1 MSLLSSFSIRCGRS
15 HPFPYDID
23 AVRHARDIDLSHPVT
38 FFIGDN
44 GTGKSTLL
52 ETLAFR
58 LQLPHMD
65 GTGYRKAGFG
75 AARTLLPH
83 LELQWNIERPLGFFF
98 RAEDFGDLLNSVQRE
113 DARLH
118 GFLEELQGEVP
129 DHIIQEMKD
138 NANTQRYL
146 MRKNYG
152 QDLQG
157 FSHGEAYLKI
167 MGEKIA
173 DKGIFLLDEPEVALS
188 PSKQLSLLYMI
199 QQNLKSNLS
208 QFIIATHSPILMAYP
223 GACLYEISQEGMVR
237 KDFSQ
242 TEHYRVTKSF
252 LDNPG
257 SYLRHLE

>member
-1 MSLLSSFSIRCGRS
+1 
-15 HPFPYDID
+15 
-23 AVRHARDIDLSHPVT
+23 
-38 FFIGDN
+38 
-44 GTGKSTLL
+44 
-52 ETLAFR
+52 LAFR

-65 GTGYRKAGFG
+65 GTGYSKAGFE

-83 LELQWNIERPLGFFF
+83 LELQWQVERPLGFFF
-98 RAEDFGDLLNSVQRE
+98 RAEDFGDLVNSVQRE

-118 GFLEELQGEVP
+118 GSLEELHGQVP

-138 NANTQRYL
+138 NANSQRYRML
-146 MRKNYG
+146 NNYG

-157 FSHGEAYLKI
+157 FSHGEAYLHI

-173 DKGIFLLDEPEVALS
+173 NKEIFLLDEPEAALS

-223 GACLYEISQEGMVR
+223 GASLYEISDLDMIR
-237 KDFSQ
+237 TDFKD

-257 SYLRHLE
+257 AYLRHLD

>member
-1 MSLLSSFSIRCGRS
+1 
-15 HPFPYDID
+15 
-23 AVRHARDIDLSHPVT
+23 
-38 FFIGDN
+38 
-44 GTGKSTLL
+44 
-52 ETLAFR
+52 
-58 LQLPHMD
+58 
-65 GTGYRKAGFG
+65 
-75 AARTLLPH
+75 
-83 LELQWNIERPLGFFF
+83 
-98 RAEDFGDLLNSVQRE
+98 QRE

-118 GFLEELQGEVP
+118 GSLEELHGQVP

-138 NANTQRYL
+138 NANSQRYRML
-146 MRKNYG
+146 NNYG

-157 FSHGEAYLKI
+157 FSHGEAYLHI

-173 DKGIFLLDEPEVALS
+173 NKGIFLLDEPEAALS

-223 GACLYEISQEGMVR
+223 GASLYEISDLDMIR
-237 KDFSQ
+237 TDFKD

-257 SYLRHLE
+257 AYLRHLD